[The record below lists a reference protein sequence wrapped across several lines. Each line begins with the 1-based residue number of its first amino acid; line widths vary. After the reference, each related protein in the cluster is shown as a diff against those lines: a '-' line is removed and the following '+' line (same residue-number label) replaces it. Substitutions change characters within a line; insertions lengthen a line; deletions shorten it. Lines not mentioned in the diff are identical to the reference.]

1 MTDLVLLKDVDDLG
15 SLYAEP
21 ESIDKVLDGI
31 EATVRAHDPDVS
43 TAKGR
48 GELAERIVETA
59 REHDVAIEQNA
70 ILAQALSAVE
80 LDDEIPEELYRATAQ
95 VIAFVL
101 SLRGELSRLNRNGHK
116 S

>member
-1 MTDLVLLKDVDDLG
+1 MSGTQPPRIAVALE
-15 SLYAEP
+15 Y
-21 ESIDKVLDGI
+21 DGQG
-31 EATVRAHDPDVS
+31 APRV

-48 GELAERIVETA
+48 GELAERIVETG
-59 REHDVAIEQNA
+59 RKHGVSVEQNA
-70 ILAQALSAVE
+70 ILAQALSTVA

-101 SLRGELSRLNRNGHK
+101 SLRGELTRLNRNGHR

>member
-1 MTDLVLLKDVDDLG
+1 MSAPQQPRIAVALE
-15 SLYAEP
+15 Y
-21 ESIDKVLDGI
+21 DGHG
-31 EATVRAHDPDVS
+31 APRV

-59 REHDVAIEQNA
+59 REHDVAVEQNA

>member
-1 MTDLVLLKDVDDLG
+1 MSTPPRIAVALE
-15 SLYAEP
+15 Y
-21 ESIDKVLDGI
+21 DGQG
-31 EATVRAHDPDVS
+31 APRV

-59 REHDVAIEQNA
+59 REHDVTVEQNA

-80 LDDEIPEELYRATAQ
+80 LDDQIPEELYRATAQ

-101 SLRGELSRLNRNGHK
+101 SLRGELRRTNRDGRRP
-116 S
+116 

>member
-1 MTDLVLLKDVDDLG
+1 MSAPQPPRIAVALE
-15 SLYAEP
+15 Y
-21 ESIDKVLDGI
+21 DGHG
-31 EATVRAHDPDVS
+31 APRV

-48 GELAERIVETA
+48 GELAERIVETG
-59 REHDVAIEQNA
+59 REHNVAVEQNA

-80 LDDEIPEELYRATAQ
+80 LDDQIPEELYRATAQ

-101 SLRGELSRLNRNGHK
+101 SLRGEFRRPNRDDHR